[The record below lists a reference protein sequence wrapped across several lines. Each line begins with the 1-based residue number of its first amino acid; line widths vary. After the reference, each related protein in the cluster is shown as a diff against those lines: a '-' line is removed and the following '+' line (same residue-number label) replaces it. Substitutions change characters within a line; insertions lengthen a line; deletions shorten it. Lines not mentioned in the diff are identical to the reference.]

1 MTTKEKLEQLFGV
14 ELQID
19 LDSAQ
24 EECADEHFGNFI
36 QCAIDPNPIPECEPP
51 IVVIYYEQ
59 DLVQFFHDASP
70 YPVAANT
77 EREARDMAM
86 CLNPYPVRPD
96 QITKEDF
103 EIFIQSL
110 LKQYGELED

>member
-1 MTTKEKLEQLFGV
+1 MTTKEKLEELFGV

-24 EECADEHFGNFI
+24 DGCTDEQFGNFI
-36 QCAIDPNPIPECEPP
+36 QCSINPNPIPEYEPP

-77 EREARDMAM
+77 EREARDMSM
-86 CLNPYPVRPD
+86 NLNPYPVSPD
-96 QITKEDF
+96 RITKEDF
-103 EIFIQSL
+103 EIFIQAL
-110 LKQYGELED
+110 LEQYGALED